1 MGHRIAK
8 ALLLA
13 VLLSGCKG
21 SPATVPTVAEAPI
34 AATDTFVDKQDKAIE
49 RAAGYVAVARD
60 ENRKAPESD
69 PKQKVDVLLQA
80 ASAFLDKPSESDI
93 AKANALLAD
102 PKRIEAIKAEAE
114 KTIKDI
120 NAAWSDVVKDA
131 ERRRVEAEQNLK
143 RAQMELEAAEK
154 REQAHLLGMLGAG
167 LIATGTL
174 LLLFGH
180 FVGISK
186 FGAAAV
192 IAAGAGTVALP
203 RLFESPYFVY
213 GALSLVGVAGMQML
227 VALGKR
233 LFAGKQ
239 NVVDPSDARADKP
252 DA

>member
-1 MGHRIAK
+1 MAHPVVK

-21 SPATVPTVAEAPI
+21 APATVPTVAEASG
-34 AATDTFVDKQDKAIE
+34 AATDTFVDKQDRAIE
-49 RAAGYVAVARD
+49 RAAGYVKVARD
-60 ENRKAPESD
+60 ENQKAPESD

-80 ASAFLDKPSESDI
+80 ASAFLDKPSEGDI

-143 RAQMELEAAEK
+143 RVQMELEAAEK

-180 FVGISK
+180 FVGVGKS
-186 FGAAAV
+186 GAAAV

-203 RLFESPYFVY
+203 RLFDSPYFVY
-213 GALSLVGVAGMQML
+213 GALSLLGVAGAQML
-227 VALGKR
+227 VALGRK
-233 LFAGKQ
+233 LFARKQ
-239 NVVDPSDARADKP
+239 VQVDTEAPPPS
-252 DA
+252 

>member
-8 ALLLA
+8 ALLLSL
-13 VLLSGCKG
+13 LLSGCSRG
-21 SPATVPTVAEAPI
+21 PVTVPTVAEAPI
-34 AATDTFVDKQDKAIE
+34 AATDTYADKQDAAVE
-49 RAAGYVAVARD
+49 RAAGYVKVARD
-60 ENRKAPESD
+60 ENKKAPESE
-69 PKQKVDVLLQA
+69 PKHKVDVLLQA
-80 ASAFLDKPSESDI
+80 ASAFLDKPSEADI

-114 KTIKDI
+114 KAIKDI

-143 RAQMELEAAEK
+143 RAQMELDAAAK

-180 FVGISK
+180 FIGIGK

-192 IAAGAGTVALP
+192 IAAGAGTAALP
-203 RLFESPYFVY
+203 RLFDSPYFVY
-213 GALSLVGVAGMQML
+213 GALSLLGVAGAQML
-227 VALGKR
+227 IALGRK
-233 LFAGKQ
+233 LFARKQ
-239 NVVDPSDARADKP
+239 VQVDNETPTPS
-252 DA
+252 

>member
-1 MGHRIAK
+1 MGYRIAK
-8 ALLLA
+8 ALLVA
-13 VLLSGCKG
+13 ILLVACKG
-21 SPATVPTVAEAPI
+21 TPETVPTVAEAPI
-34 AATDTFVDKQDKAIE
+34 AATDTYAEKQDMAIE
-49 RAAGYVAVARD
+49 RAAGYVKVARD
-60 ENRKAPESD
+60 ENKKAPDSD
-69 PKQKVDVLLQA
+69 PKQKVDLLLQA
-80 ASAFLDKPSESDI
+80 ASAFLDKPSEADI

-120 NAAWSDVVKDA
+120 TAAWEEVVKDA

-186 FGAAAV
+186 LGAATV
-192 IAAGAGTVALP
+192 IVAGAGTAALP
-203 RLFESPYFVY
+203 RLFDSPYFVY
-213 GALSLVGVAGMQML
+213 GALSLLGIAGTQVL
-227 VALGKR
+227 VALGRK
-233 LFAGKQ
+233 LFVRKQ
-239 NVVDPSDARADKP
+239 VQVDNADTP
-252 DA
+252 VP

>member
-1 MGHRIAK
+1 MGHQTVK

-21 SPATVPTVAEAPI
+21 TPATVPTVAEAPI

-49 RAAGYVAVARD
+49 RAAGYVKVARD
-60 ENRKAPESD
+60 ENKKAPESD

-80 ASAFLDKPSESDI
+80 ASAFLDKPTEVDI

-120 NAAWSDVVKDA
+120 NAAWTDVVKDA

-143 RAQMELEAAEK
+143 RAQLELEAAEK
-154 REQAHLLGMLGAG
+154 REQAYLLSMLGAG

-186 FGAAAV
+186 LGAAAV

-203 RLFESPYFVY
+203 RLFNSPYFVY
-213 GALSLVGVAGMQML
+213 GALSLLGIAGAQML
-227 VALGKR
+227 VALGRK
-233 LFAGKQ
+233 LFVRKQ
-239 NVVDPSDARADKP
+239 VQVDNADTP
-252 DA
+252 VP